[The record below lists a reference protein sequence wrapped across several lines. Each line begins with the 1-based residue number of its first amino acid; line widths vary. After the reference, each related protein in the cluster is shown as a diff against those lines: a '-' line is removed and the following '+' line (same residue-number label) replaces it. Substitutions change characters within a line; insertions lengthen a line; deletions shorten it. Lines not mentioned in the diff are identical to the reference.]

1 MPWPN
6 DPQGPLSRS
15 IADLYWLMFAAAV
28 IVLAIVVGALVY
40 AGLMFRERPGHQARQ
55 YHGHNLLELIWT
67 VIPTLMVITFSVLS
81 FQRLVLVNDVD
92 SGAAMTIKAEGRQWV
107 WNFQY
112 PSESRYALADGKTYL
127 SQPAEIHIPVGQK
140 VKIELSATDVI
151 HSFYVPALGAHKD
164 AVPGRATATWLQAD
178 RPGTYV
184 GQCSEFC
191 GTGHADM
198 LITVVAQNAP
208 DYDTWLAA
216 ALKDANRFSD
226 PAVAKG
232 KEFFT
237 SLACAGCHTIQGLTK
252 ATIGP
257 DLTHLTTQ
265 KTSGNFT
272 LNPIAGVAGLELNEA
287 NLTKWVGNAP
297 GVKPGVVMPAFSNKV
312 GGPLD
317 DATINS
323 LVQFLLTLK

>member
-6 DPQGPLSRS
+6 DPQGPLSRT
-15 IADLYWLMFAAAV
+15 IADLYWVMFGAAIV
-28 IVLAIVVGALVY
+28 VLAIVVGALVV
-40 AGLMFRERPGHQARQ
+40 AGIRFRERPGHQARQ

-67 VIPTLMVITFSVLS
+67 VIPTLMVITFGVLS

-92 SGAAMTIKAEGRQWV
+92 SGSVMTIKADGRQWV

-112 PSESRYALADGKTYL
+112 PSESRFALSDGKTYL
-127 SQPAEIHIPVGQK
+127 SQQVEIHIPAGQK
-140 VKIELSATDVI
+140 VKIELSAQDVI
-151 HSFYVPALGAHKD
+151 HSFYVPSLGAHKD
-164 AVPGRATATWLQAD
+164 AVPGRATSVWLQAD

-198 LITVVAQNAP
+198 LISVVAQNPAE
-208 DYDTWLAA
+208 YDAWLAT
-216 ALKDANRFSD
+216 ALKDANRFND

-232 KEFFT
+232 KELFT
-237 SLACAGCHTIQGLTK
+237 TLACAGCHTIQGLTK

-257 DLTHLTTQ
+257 DLTHIASQ
-265 KTSGNFT
+265 KT
-272 LNPIAGVAGLELNEA
+272 PIAGIAGLDVNEA
-287 NLTKWVGNAP
+287 NLIRWISNAP
-297 GVKPGVVMPAFSNKV
+297 SLKPGVVMPVFSNKA

-317 DATINS
+317 DATIS
-323 LVQFLLTLK
+323 SIVQFLLTLK